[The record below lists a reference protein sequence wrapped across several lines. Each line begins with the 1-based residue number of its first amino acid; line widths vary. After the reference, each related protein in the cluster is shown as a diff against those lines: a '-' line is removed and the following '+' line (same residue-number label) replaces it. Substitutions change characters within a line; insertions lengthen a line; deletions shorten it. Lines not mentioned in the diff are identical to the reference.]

1 MSSIETRLGAQPHIL
16 SVQGRAPRLL
26 PCVSVREKRTEKR
39 RKGDR
44 ESEVERLKSKWTW
57 IGGDQ
62 WRCWTVER
70 ICVTAISKTI
80 TPAAP
85 TVELIPS
92 SSAPSSD
99 LTLSQRT
106 PLCRGGRAQRPPGP
120 NSGQPT
126 PTAGWS
132 TTSLKHHEF
141 PPAHRQ
147 QQIYFF
153 TVCGTFRTTVGIVFS
168 GLRLWEERFLFKQVE

>member
-1 MSSIETRLGAQPHIL
+1 MSSIETWLGAQPHIL

-26 PCVSVREKRTEKR
+26 PCVNVREKKTEKG
-39 RKGDR
+39 RKRDR
-44 ESEVERLKSKWTW
+44 ESEVERLKSKRTW

-99 LTLSQRT
+99 LTLSQRI
-106 PLCRGGRAQRPPGP
+106 PLCRGGSPQRTPGP

-126 PTAGWS
+126 PTAGCC
-132 TTSLKHHEF
+132 TTTPKHPEF
-141 PPAHRQ
+141 SPAHRQ
-147 QQIYFF
+147 KQICFF
-153 TVCGTFRTTVGIVFS
+153 TVCGT
-168 GLRLWEERFLFKQVE
+168 